1 MGRVRFLADHN
12 LNEQI
17 IDGALRREPTLEFAR
32 VRDIGPADLS
42 DPELLSWA
50 ASNGFVI
57 VSHDVNTMTA
67 YAYDRI
73 EKGEPMAGL
82 LLVSQFEPIGAVI
95 ESLVLI
101 SSASEAEEWH
111 DTVAFLPL

>member
-17 IDGALRREPTLEFAR
+17 IDGALRREPTLELAR
-32 VRDIGPADLS
+32 VRDIGPSDMS
-42 DPELLSWA
+42 DPDLLEWA
-50 ASNGFVI
+50 AQRGFVI
-57 VSHDVNTMTA
+57 VSHDVNTMAGFA
-67 YAYDRI
+67 YERV
-73 EKGEPMAGL
+73 EKGQQMAGL

-95 ESLVLI
+95 ESLLLI
-101 SSASEAEEWH
+101 SSASEDDEWQ